1 MAKLAISISGG
12 GALGCGPLQF
22 MCRLESDLGKKLT
35 DQSVAFAGTSTGAII
50 AACLAE
56 GMSAHDIFDLYKSN
70 LKKIFTKY
78 PWYKR
83 IEPKCPT
90 YDNSTL
96 KDLLKKNLDGN
107 IQKWKKPIFI
117 PTTAM
122 NGKSREKVWDLGDP
136 KVEKWFAVLTSAA
149 APRYFDVIDRDGIS
163 YCDGGMWANDPVSCL
178 QSGLKNMCF
187 NKKYKILT
195 FATCMMT
202 PNISRGN
209 KTMLGWGEY
218 ILEDWVATTG
228 NANFFEARANV
239 GYNNIFR
246 ASPEHPT
253 KIKMDKTDDD
263 TINHIIEVWDKYYD
277 SVRDQV
283 VKFVKE

>member
-12 GALGCGPLQF
+12 GILGIGPLQF

-83 IEPKCPT
+83 ITSTCPT
-90 YDNSTL
+90 YDNSNL
-96 KDLLKKNLDGN
+96 KNLLEKNLKGKMKD
-107 IQKWKKPIFI
+107 WKKPVFI
-117 PTTAM
+117 TSTFTNAD
-122 NGKSREKVWDLGDP
+122 SVEKVFNNTDEDM
-136 KVEKWFAVLTSAA
+136 KWKAVLASTA
-149 APRYFDVIDRDGIS
+149 APTYFDPVYFDEICAI
-163 YCDGGMWANDPVSCL
+163 DGGMHSNDPCMCL
-178 QSGLKNMCF
+178 QAGLKSQNY
-187 NKKYKILT
+187 KGKYKILT
-195 FATCMMT
+195 FNTGMDT
-202 PNISRGN
+202 PNEATGN
-209 KTMLGWGEY
+209 KTIVGWGAY
-218 ILEDWVATTG
+218 LLEEWIARSG
-228 NANFFEARANV
+228 KSNYFEACANLGKDNV
-239 GYNNIFR
+239 FR
-246 ASPEHPT
+246 ASPRVD
-253 KIKMDKTDDD
+253 KKFKMDDVSDE
-263 TINHIIEVWDKYYD
+263 TINRIIEVWDKYYD